1 MVPVKMYADFKK
13 SVQPLNLKIRDLPEF
28 LVRALA
34 DRVPQACKNYAY
46 DYRGE

>member
-13 SVQPLNLKIRDLPEF
+13 SIAPLNLKIRDLPEF

-34 DRVPQACKNYAY
+34 DRVPQA
-46 DYRGE
+46 